1 MNFPEKNIILETKN
15 LTKFFGSR
23 KALDNVSLSL
33 REGGVYGL
41 LGPNG
46 AGKTTFLRLVNNVLA
61 RDSGDI
67 LYRGEPLDRKSGC
80 HLGYMAEERGLYA
93 KMSVEDEIIFFGRLR
108 GGNPLRLR
116 EVMREYMDIFEMS
129 DSDRKRQVKELSKGN
144 QQKVQII
151 ATLVHEPD
159 LVMLDE
165 PFSGFDPINGAL
177 LNQVIER
184 LRNAGATIVLSSH
197 NMPAV
202 EEICSSIALINHGRL
217 LLSGPIEAIK
227 QRFREHRFEVKTSSP
242 VDFKTLQED
251 NIIQSAILRP
261 HEACAPYT
269 YELRMTADGLNNN
282 LATEICRQSTLLGF
296 TELLPSLNEL
306 FIRFASGEEEPVH
319 MLETANQQDVVTNFE
334 KLN

>member
-1 MNFPEKNIILETKN
+1 MNILETRH
-15 LTKFFGSR
+15 LTKHFGSHR
-23 KALDNVSLSL
+23 ALDDVSLSL

-61 RDSGDI
+61 IEGGEV
-67 LYRGEPLDRKSGC
+67 LYRGEPLDRRSGR

-93 KMSVEDEIIFFGRLR
+93 KMSVEDQIIFFGRLR
-108 GGNPLRLR
+108 GAQPKRLR
-116 EVMREYMDIFEMS
+116 EVMREYMDIFEMA
-129 DSDRKRQVKELSKGN
+129 DSDRRRQVKELSKGN

-177 LNQVIER
+177 LNQVIAR
-184 LRNAGATIVLSSH
+184 LKEKGTTIVLSSH

-217 LLSGPIEAIK
+217 LLSGPLREIK
-227 QRFREHRFEVKTSSP
+227 QRFRQHLFEVQSAGP
-242 VDFKTLQED
+242 VDFSAAIADGTLL
-251 NIIQSAILRP
+251 SAREQP
-261 HEACAPYT
+261 AAPGEPYT
-269 YELRMTADGLNNN
+269 YLLQMTARNHNNRIVQ
-282 LATEICRQSTLLGF
+282 EVCRQSTLLGF
-296 TELLPSLNEL
+296 NEKLPTLSEL
-306 FIRFASGEEEPVH
+306 FIRFANGEEEPVAIPEEAPAPF
-319 MLETANQQDVVTNFE
+319 L
-334 KLN
+334 KLNP